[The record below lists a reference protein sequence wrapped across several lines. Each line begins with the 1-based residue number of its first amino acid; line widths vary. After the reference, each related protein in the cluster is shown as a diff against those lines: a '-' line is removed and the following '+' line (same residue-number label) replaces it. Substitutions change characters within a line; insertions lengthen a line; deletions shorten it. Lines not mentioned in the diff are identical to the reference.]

1 MFRNRHFLQ
10 LVRNRFV
17 LSAEILWLSVLQGR
31 EQIHVK
37 TSGVVLSFQ
46 DAEVLGQLVR
56 LVKFRTL
63 RVSQLRRFY

>member
-1 MFRNRHFLQ
+1 M
-10 LVRNRFV
+10 RNRFV

-31 EQIHVK
+31 DQILVK

-46 DAEVLGQLVR
+46 DAGVLGQLVR